1 MKKSL
6 ALFAILGIFASCTE
20 SSTPE
25 KTTEPAELQPEELIE
40 EETPELL
47 PMEYVVI
54 ETNKGNI
61 SLELDPNKAPITV
74 ANFMAYVDAGFYDNT
89 VFHRVIDGFMIQ
101 GGGFT
106 VEGDRKETRDPIM
119 LESENGL
126 KNDVGTIAMA
136 RTNAPNS
143 ATAQFFINLKDNG
156 FLNYQPGNP
165 GYAVFGKVT
174 SGMDVVNE
182 IRQAETTV
190 KQGMSDWPKEEII
203 MTKVYRE

>member
-6 ALFAILGIFASCTE
+6 ALFALLGIFAACTE

-25 KTTEPAELQPEELIE
+25 KTTESAEIQPEELIE
-40 EETPELL
+40 EETPEPLL
-47 PMEYVVI
+47 MEYVVI

-106 VEGDRKETRDPIM
+106 ADGGKKETRDPIL

-143 ATAQFFINLKDNG
+143 ATAQFFVNLKDNG
-156 FLNYQPGNP
+156 FLNYAPGNP
-165 GYAVFGKVT
+165 GYAVFGKVS

-182 IRQAETTV
+182 IRQAETAV
-190 KQGMSDWPKEEII
+190 KQGMSDWPQEEVVI
-203 MTKVYRE
+203 TKAYRE

>member
-6 ALFAILGIFASCTE
+6 ALFAILGIFAACNQSGA
-20 SSTPE
+20 PE
-25 KTTEPAELQPEELIE
+25 KNSEPADLQSEELNQK
-40 EETPELL
+40 ETPEPQ

-54 ETNKGNI
+54 ETSKGNI

-74 ANFMAYVDAGFYDNT
+74 ANFMAYVDSGFYENT
-89 VFHRVIDGFMIQ
+89 VFHRVINDFMIQ

-106 VEGDRKETRDPIM
+106 EDGSKKETRDPIM
-119 LESENGL
+119 LESQNGL
-126 KNDVGTIAMA
+126 KNDIGTIAMA

-143 ATAQFFINLKDNG
+143 ATAQFFINLKDND
-156 FLNYQPGNP
+156 FLNYSPGNP

-182 IRQAETTV
+182 IRQVETTV
-190 KQGMSDWPKEEII
+190 KQGMRDWPEEEIV

>member
-6 ALFAILGIFASCTE
+6 ALFALLGIFAACTE
-20 SSTPE
+20 S
-25 KTTEPAELQPEELIE
+25 TTTETSNEPAEVQPEELIE
-40 EETPELL
+40 EETPELI

-106 VEGDRKETRDPIM
+106 ADGQKKETRDPI
-119 LESENGL
+119 
-126 KNDVGTIAMA
+126 
-136 RTNAPNS
+136 
-143 ATAQFFINLKDNG
+143 
-156 FLNYQPGNP
+156 
-165 GYAVFGKVT
+165 
-174 SGMDVVNE
+174 
-182 IRQAETTV
+182 
-190 KQGMSDWPKEEII
+190 
-203 MTKVYRE
+203 